1 MIPPRQYAVEPA
13 MSYADKEIPC
23 RDCGGRFLFTA
34 GEQEF
39 YASKGFMNEPTRCP
53 ARRRARKHG
62 AALPEGPCPHD
73 VSGLGSVPGGGTATD
88 NGAGAASRHS
98 APRRERMPYTGPLP
112 DGPVAARVLRI
123 DPAGRFLFARVES
136 AGFDVYVHHSL
147 FRNAGV
153 REGDRVTI
161 LVEDSERGP
170 RARSLWTDQG

>member
-1 MIPPRQYAVEPA
+1 

-23 RDCGGRFLFTA
+23 RECGGRFLFTA

-39 YASKGFMNEPTRCP
+39 YASKGFINEPTRCP
-53 ARRRARKHG
+53 AQRRARKQG

-73 VSGLGSVPGGGTATD
+73 VSGMGRLPTGGSARENGGATAAR
-88 NGAGAASRHS
+88 NGV
-98 APRRERMPYTGPLP
+98 PRRERAPYAGPLP

-123 DPAGRFLFARVES
+123 DPAGRFLFVRVEQ

-147 FRNAGV
+147 FRDAGV
-153 REGDRVTI
+153 REGDRVMV

-170 RARSLWTDQG
+170 RARSLWVD

>member
-1 MIPPRQYAVEPA
+1 

-23 RDCGGRFLFTA
+23 RECGGRFLFTA

-39 YASKGFMNEPTRCP
+39 YASKGFINEPTRCP
-53 ARRRARKHG
+53 ARRRARKQG
-62 AALPEGPCPHD
+62 TALPEGPCPHD
-73 VSGLGSVPGGGTATD
+73 VSGVGYVPASGAGGE
-88 NGAGAASRHS
+88 NGATVPPRRVAA
-98 APRRERMPYTGPLP
+98 RRERTPYSGPLP

-136 AGFDVYVHHSL
+136 SGFDVYVHHSL
-147 FRNAGV
+147 FRDAGV

-170 RARSLWTDQG
+170 RASSLWIDQR